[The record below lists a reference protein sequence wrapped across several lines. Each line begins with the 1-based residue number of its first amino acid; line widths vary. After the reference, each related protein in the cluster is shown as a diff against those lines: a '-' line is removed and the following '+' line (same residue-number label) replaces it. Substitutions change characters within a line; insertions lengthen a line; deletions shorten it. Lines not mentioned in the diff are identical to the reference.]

1 MRYRVFLYPGQGSQ
15 MLGMGMSVKDTYP
28 EAAAVFDRASELAG
42 YDMAE
47 LCSSGPIEKL
57 SRTLYTQPAMFT
69 VEAAITDV
77 LKAKGMEPDAVAG
90 HSLGEFTAWYAAGV
104 YSFEDGFRLV
114 SERGRLMDGADPEGT
129 GTMAAVIGLDS
140 GVVRDVCSS
149 IEGRVVIAN
158 YNSPLQQVISGEK
171 TAVEKA
177 VVALLEKKAKR
188 IVPLNVSGAFHSP
201 LMEKVREL
209 MAEMISE
216 MLLSDARIPVFANIN
231 ASPVTRA
238 GDVRSCMVLQFTSS
252 VRWVE
257 TIEVIVSEGQRRGAV
272 IELYE
277 VGPGNVLAGLV
288 KRIADEVIVRSVSDV
303 LDIEEVA

>member
-28 EAAAVFDRASELAG
+28 EAAAVFNRASELAG

-104 YSFEDGFRLV
+104 YSFDDGFRLV

-129 GTMAAVIGLDS
+129 GTMAAVIGLDPD
-140 GVVRDVCSS
+140 VVRDVCSS

-177 VVALLEKKAKR
+177 VVALLEKRAKR

-201 LMEKVREL
+201 LMEKAREL

-231 ASPVTRA
+231 ASPVTCA

-257 TIEVIVSEGQRRGAV
+257 TIGAIVSEGQRRGAV

>member
-177 VVALLEKKAKR
+177 VAALLEKRAKR

-201 LMEKVREL
+201 LMEKAREL

-231 ASPVTRA
+231 ASPVTCA
-238 GDVRSCMVLQFTSS
+238 DDVRSCMVLQFTSS

-257 TIEVIVSEGQRRGAV
+257 TIEAIVSEGQRRGAV